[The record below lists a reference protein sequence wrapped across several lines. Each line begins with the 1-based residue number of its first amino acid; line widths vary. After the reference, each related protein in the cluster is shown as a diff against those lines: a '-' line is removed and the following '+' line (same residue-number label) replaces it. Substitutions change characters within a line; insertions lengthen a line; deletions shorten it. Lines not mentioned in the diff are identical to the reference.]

1 MPHYSADSLPY
12 AYTHTHTHAH
22 IHRFVQEAITGKITR
37 ESLFKYAS
45 YGDRSL
51 LVRFCQQDDP
61 DPNSGNPK
69 KVKKKARIGSRFRL
83 LAGLFAIYLCL
94 PLNVPCTMNPVR
106 YILSADR

>member
-1 MPHYSADSLPY
+1 MPPPEAFSQPAVRASPTLR
-12 AYTHTHTHAH
+12 HASWGWTSWAAQQLLDMSEFAH
-22 IHRFVQEAITGKITR
+22 
-37 ESLFKYAS
+37 
-45 YGDRSL
+45 L

-83 LAGLFAIYLCL
+83 LAGLFAIDLCL